1 MKALPTISAKD
12 ALQKTEVSF
21 LDLRSPSEFEDSQLP
36 SSVNLPLLYDHERHE
51 VGLCYAQKG
60 EQKAIEL
67 GHQILS
73 GDVKAERVQR
83 WCQWANS
90 VSDPVLFCW
99 RGGLRSQNV
108 QQALHEKGVVVPR
121 VEGGYKAMR
130 RVLVDLLEGTE
141 WPSIKVISGPTG
153 SGKTDLIKSL
163 KYRVDLEGLAR
174 HRGSVFGAMSP
185 TQPAQ
190 ASFENSIAVELF
202 FRLQHA
208 FVWVEDEGK
217 LIGRRHLP
225 QLLKDRMNRADYVEV
240 EECVETRAQRLI
252 GDYLGV
258 KPLSDTDI
266 VQKQA
271 EVLEQFDRIERRLG
285 GLVHR
290 KIRATIEDA
299 FAHQQRSGE
308 ISEHEGW
315 VAELLTKYYDP
326 MYAYQNER
334 KQGQLLFRGSYID
347 VQEFCCQSE

>member
-1 MKALPTISAKD
+1 MKTLPTISAND
-12 ALQKTEVSF
+12 ALEKTTASF
-21 LDLRSPSEFEDSQLP
+21 LDLRSPSEFDESQLP
-36 SSVNLPLLYDHERHE
+36 SSVNLPLLYDNERHE
-51 VGLCYAQKG
+51 VGLCYAQHG

-73 GDVKAERVQR
+73 GKVKTERIRR

-108 QQALHEKGVVVPR
+108 QQALQDEDIVVPR

-130 RVLVDLLEGTE
+130 RVLVDLLEGQD
-141 WPSIKVISGPTG
+141 WPVIKVISGPTG

-163 KYRVDLEGLAR
+163 RHSIDLEGLAR

-190 ASFENSIAVELF
+190 ASFENSVAVELF
-202 FRLQHA
+202 FRLQNA
-208 FVWVEDEGK
+208 FVWAEDEGK

-225 QLLKDRMNRADYVEV
+225 QLLKDRMNEADYVEV

-266 VQKQA
+266 SQKQA

-290 KIRATIEDA
+290 KIRAAITDA
-299 FAHQQRSGE
+299 FAHQQRSGK
-308 ISEHEGW
+308 ISEHAGW
-315 VAELLTKYYDP
+315 VAELLTRYYDP

-334 KQGQLLFRGSYID
+334 KQGRLLFRGSYKD
-347 VQEFCCQSE
+347 VQEFCCQSD

>member
-1 MKALPTISAKD
+1 MKALPTISALE
-12 ALQKTEVSF
+12 ALKRTEASF
-21 LDLRSPSEFEDSQLP
+21 LDLRSPSEFNDSQLP
-36 SSVNLPLLYDHERHE
+36 SSVNLPLLYDNERHE
-51 VGLCYAQKG
+51 VGLCYAEKG

-73 GDVKAERVQR
+73 GDVKAERIQR
-83 WCQWANS
+83 WRQWAQS
-90 VSDPVLFCW
+90 VSEPILFCW

-108 QQALHEKGVVVPR
+108 QRALHEEHVVVPR
-121 VEGGYKAMR
+121 VEGGYKAIR
-130 RVLVDLLEGTE
+130 RVLVDRLEGQD
-141 WPSIKVISGPTG
+141 WPTIKVISGPTG
-153 SGKTDLIKSL
+153 SGKTDLINSIQHSI
-163 KYRVDLEGLAR
+163 DLEGLAR
-174 HRGSVFGAMSP
+174 HRGSVFGAMAP

-202 FRLQHA
+202 FGLRNA
-208 FVWVEDEGK
+208 FVWAEDEGK

-225 QLLKDRMNRADYVEV
+225 LLLKERMSQADYVEV
-240 EECVETRAQRLI
+240 QECVEARARRLI

-258 KPLSDTDI
+258 QPLSENDI
-266 VQKQA
+266 AHKQS

-290 KIRATIEDA
+290 KIRASIEDA

-315 VAELLTKYYDP
+315 VAELLTRYYDP

-334 KQGQLLFRGSYID
+334 KQGRLLFRGSYQD
-347 VQEFCCQSE
+347 VKEYCCQSD